1 MTASIFQAF
10 RDNWQVMSRHGYD
23 SQIFWDA
30 LDMSKDQIENVVSL
44 LESIETHVGGY
55 DIQERYESD
64 AAVYYTTGQ
73 GGIFK
78 DIMPIR

>member
-1 MTASIFQAF
+1 M
-10 RDNWQVMSRHGYD
+10 
-23 SQIFWDA
+23 
-30 LDMSKDQIENVVSL
+30 MSKDQIKNVVSL

-73 GGIFK
+73 GGFSK
-78 DIMPIR
+78 T